1 MAFFL
6 YFCTAKNRQTN
17 MKKLLIFIISA
28 AFIATSWAQHKPRPD
43 AFPPVEEDLGTKAV
57 NMAYSPSQM
66 SSWDRYPTYSTYVT
80 MMQQWATDFPTLCRL
95 DTIGTSVNGRLI
107 LSMELTA
114 NPADTTLPEFFY
126 SSTIHGDEVT
136 GYVMMLRLIDTLLR
150 GYGNNPQYTALMNTT
165 LICINPLA
173 NPDGT
178 YNGGDN
184 TLQGARRYNAY
195 NVDLN
200 RNYPN
205 PFATAKDVLQQENQA
220 MINYFNRHNFRLSA
234 NLHGGAEVM
243 NYPWDSYTSLQNPHP
258 KSDWWVA
265 VCQRFV
271 DTSRTYNSNH
281 FNDTYNCGYTAGGDW
296 YVITGGRQDYFNY
309 YYNCRELTMEIST
322 TKKLSSN
329 QLPTYWDFLQ
339 HSFVNY
345 IAEIHWID
353 KVVTALSSDTTHGTV
368 DGGGIYDVGDV
379 ATLSAIPANNC
390 RFVRWS
396 NGSTDNPL
404 LINVAGDTSLT
415 AIFVLDYS
423 VTALSD
429 NSDMGY
435 VDGSGTYPEDS
446 TATLTAYAFD
456 GYIFTHWMDGD
467 TTNPRFV
474 TVTSD
479 TLFTAYF
486 EYVGEPVNITSTE
499 TTDAVKIYVRNGCI
513 TVDNTQLPI
522 LIYDI
527 MGRRVEPRNQRPG
540 VYIVKVGNRPAR
552 KLVIMQ

>member
-1 MAFFL
+1 
-6 YFCTAKNRQTN
+6 
-17 MKKLLIFIISA
+17 MKRTLLLIFAILFAHTVSA
-28 AFIATSWAQHKPRPD
+28 QFRPRPD
-43 AFPPVEEDLGTKAV
+43 AFPPVDEDNATKAIT
-57 NMAYSPSQM
+57 MATTPAQM
-66 SSWDRYPTYSTYVT
+66 ANWDRYPTYSTYVT
-80 MMQQWATDFPTLCRL
+80 MMQQWATDYPTLCRL

-114 NPADTTLPEFFY
+114 NHTDTTLPQFFY
-126 SSTIHGDEVT
+126 SSTIHGDELT
-136 GYVMMLRLIDTLLR
+136 GFVMMLRLIDTLLR
-150 GYGNNPQYTALMNTT
+150 GYGNNPQYATLMNTT

-178 YNGGDN
+178 YYGGNN
-184 TLQGARRYNAY
+184 TVQNSRRYNAN

-205 PFATAKDVLQQENQA
+205 PFATAKDALQQENQV

-243 NYPWDSYTSLQNPHP
+243 NYPWDTYTSIQNPHP
-258 KSDWWVA
+258 KSAWWVA

-281 FNDTYNCGYTAGGDW
+281 FNDTYPCGYTAGGDW

-309 YYNCRELTMEIST
+309 YYNCRELTMEVSS

-329 QLPTYWDFLQ
+329 QLPTYWNFLQ

-345 IAEIHWID
+345 IAEIHEID
-353 KVVTALSSDTTHGTV
+353 KIITALSSDTTLGTV
-368 DGGGIYDVGDV
+368 DGGGVYDVGDV
-379 ATLSAIPANNC
+379 ATISAIPANNC

-404 LINVAGDTSLT
+404 QLTIAGDTLLT
-415 AIFVLDYS
+415 AIFVRDYS

-429 NSDMGY
+429 NNDMGY
-435 VDGSGTYPEDS
+435 VDGGGTYPEDS
-446 TATLTAYAFD
+446 TAMLTAYAFD
-456 GYIFTHWMDGD
+456 GYIFSHWMDGD
-467 TTNPRFV
+467 TTNPRLV

-479 TLFTAYF
+479 TIFTAYF
-486 EYVGEPVNITSTE
+486 EAVGDTLSITTTE
-499 TTDAVKIYVRNGCI
+499 TTDAVNVYMRNGCI

-527 MGRRVEPRNQRPG
+527 MGRRVEPCNQRPG
-540 VYIVKVGNRPAR
+540 IYIVKVGNRPAC
-552 KLVIMQ
+552 KLVILQ